1 MLTIEREIL
10 AQIPVGNIIEDFKVG
25 NTRIMIC
32 DDDCRDKG
40 PEDKAKAI
48 KRMEVIAA
56 NAIAAGKYKPKQRLE
71 ATNE

>member
-1 MLTIEREIL
+1 MLTIDREIL
-10 AQIPVGNIIEDFKVG
+10 DRIHVGNIIEDFKVG

-48 KRMEVIAA
+48 RRMEVIAA
-56 NAIAAGKYKPKQRLE
+56 NAIAAGKYKPKKE
-71 ATNE
+71 EVI

>member
-1 MLTIEREIL
+1 MANIKATIPI
-10 AQIPVGNIIEDFKVG
+10 GNIVEDFMVG
-25 NTRIMIC
+25 NTRIIIC

-56 NAIAAGKYKPKQRLE
+56 NAIAAGKYKPKEVSQCTIL
-71 ATNE
+71 AK

>member
-1 MLTIEREIL
+1 MANIK
-10 AQIPVGNIIEDFKVG
+10 AKIPVGNIVEDFMVG
-25 NTRIMIC
+25 NTHIMIC

-56 NAIAAGKYKPKQRLE
+56 NAIAAGKYIPKKQE
-71 ATNE
+71 VNGV